1 MTLAPFVTF
10 SVYTIISVVRKD
22 EGLLGAQA
30 FASISLIS
38 LVTMPVMMFC
48 QALPN
53 CMQAAACFGRIEKY
67 LLKEWT
73 APPDLPPPTVTSE
86 HRNAVP
92 LQQQPATMSSPDSTA
107 AHIKFID
114 ADISWSRDASEPVL
128 EGLNLEIR
136 PGLTAII
143 GPVASGKSTLLAS
156 MIGETVLKKGSV
168 TPSSLSGVAFCTQ
181 TPWIMNDSIRRNITG
196 GLAFDQKWY
205 EFSVSSSGLQD
216 DIDRMPGGDQTRAG
230 SNGSSLSGGQRQRVV
245 SCTTYPVLRQ
255 RPSIDGFCLIGPC
268 SRHLL

>member
-10 SVYTIISVVRKD
+10 SVYTIISVVRED

-67 LLKEWT
+67 LLKEWP
-73 APPDLPPPTVTSE
+73 ASPDLPSPTMTSE
-86 HRNAVP
+86 HRDAFP
-92 LQQQPATMSSPDSTA
+92 LQQQSAMLPPDSTA
-107 AHIKFID
+107 THIKFVN
-114 ADISWSRDASEPVL
+114 ADISWSRDAPEPVL

-168 TPSSLSGVAFCTQ
+168 TPSSLSGVAFCAQ
-181 TPWIMNDSIRRNITG
+181 TPWIMNDSIRQNITG
-196 GLAFDQKWY
+196 GLEFDQKWY

-216 DIDRMPGGDQTRAG
+216 DIDRMPKGDQTRAG

-245 SCTTYPVLRQ
+245 SYTKYPVLR
-255 RPSIDGFCLIGPC
+255 
-268 SRHLL
+268 